1 MTRLLFVNFSLSI
14 RFVCCCRFVRCC
26 WNHRESRQS
35 VCVTDFYSIVNVLYL
50 PFALSIAIY
59 CWTCILVNVKYIVLP
74 HLRYIVALLTRKSY
88 FERFGR
94 ICCCR
99 FVRCCWNHRESRQSV
114 CVTDFY
120 SIVNVLY
127 LPFALSIAIYCWTCI
142 LVNVKYIVLPHLRY
156 IVALFT
162 RKSYFERFGR
172 ILSWPFTVP
181 LR

>member
-1 MTRLLFVNFSLSI
+1 MISFKHYLRLRPEQYCIEVKRGIMDWFIYIVNNISRKLNITSELLTRLLFVNFCLSV

-50 PFALSIAIY
+50 PFASSIAIY
-59 CWTCILVNVKYIVLP
+59 CWTCILVNVKYI
-74 HLRYIVALLTRKSY
+74 A
-88 FERFGR
+88 
-94 ICCCR
+94 
-99 FVRCCWNHRESRQSV
+99 
-114 CVTDFY
+114 
-120 SIVNVLY
+120 
-127 LPFALSIAIYCWTCI
+127 
-142 LVNVKYIVLPHLRY
+142 LPHLRY

-162 RKSYFERFGR
+162 RKSDFERFGR